1 MLNKLINSTPMFYV
15 LIWIETERIFT
26 DQKNGIPDKSE
37 TIFNIQQ
44 TTNQTLDSEDLKQAS
59 QTLI

>member
-1 MLNKLINSTPMFYV
+1 MFYV

-26 DQKNGIPDKSE
+26 DQKNGIPDKNE